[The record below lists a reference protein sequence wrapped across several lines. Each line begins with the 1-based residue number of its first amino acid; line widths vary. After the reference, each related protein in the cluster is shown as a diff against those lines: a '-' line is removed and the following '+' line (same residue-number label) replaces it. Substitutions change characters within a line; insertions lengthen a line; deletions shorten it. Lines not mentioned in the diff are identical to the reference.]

1 MHSARRDGIGA
12 MNGKS
17 DVKPGRR
24 NALQVIAAGAA
35 AVAAL
40 MASAS
45 RPARALPLTK
55 EVRERSRYRETEH
68 IRRFYQTN
76 RY

>member
-1 MHSARRDGIGA
+1 

-17 DVKPGRR
+17 KPGRR
-24 NALQVIAAGAA
+24 GVLQAIAAAA
-35 AVAAL
+35 ATAAAL
-40 MASAS
+40 TAGLA

-55 EVRERSRYRETEH
+55 EVRERSRYRMTEH